1 MNKSVIDHFNTVA
14 DTEMRE
20 ALIKNSKETQLNLRV
35 DHLWQAITTAF
46 VWANSPQG
54 HDYWEEICQDA
65 MDGKIEIL
73 K

>member
-1 MNKSVIDHFNTVA
+1 
-14 DTEMRE
+14 MRE